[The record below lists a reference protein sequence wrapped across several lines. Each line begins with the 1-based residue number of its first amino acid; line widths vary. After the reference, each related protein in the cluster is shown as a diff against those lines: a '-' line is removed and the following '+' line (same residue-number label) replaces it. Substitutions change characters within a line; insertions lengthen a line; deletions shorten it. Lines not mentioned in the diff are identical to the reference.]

1 MTPVGVTGG
10 LDLRGK
16 TKRQPRR
23 GKCSKWSAGF
33 SYVAA
38 MASDQP
44 IGVVELRIPAQA
56 EYLQL
61 VRSVVGAAVSCQP
74 SVPPDRVTDLRLA
87 VSEAATNAIEAHG
100 EALVNDRVTMR
111 CQLTESQIILE
122 ITDQGGGFDPQSV
135 PDLPEVE
142 DVKRLQHESGMGLSL
157 MRHLTD
163 ETTVQ
168 VGESGT
174 VIRLKINFE

>member
-1 MTPVGVTGG
+1 
-10 LDLRGK
+10 L
-16 TKRQPRR
+16 
-23 GKCSKWSAGF
+23 SAH
-33 SYVAA
+33 
-38 MASDQP
+38 
-44 IGVVELRIPAQA
+44 R
-56 EYLQL
+56 
-61 VRSVVGAAVSCQP
+61 
-74 SVPPDRVTDLRLA
+74 
-87 VSEAATNAIEAHG
+87 
-100 EALVNDRVTMR
+100 
-111 CQLTESQIILE
+111 SQIILE

-135 PDLPEVE
+135 PNLPEVE